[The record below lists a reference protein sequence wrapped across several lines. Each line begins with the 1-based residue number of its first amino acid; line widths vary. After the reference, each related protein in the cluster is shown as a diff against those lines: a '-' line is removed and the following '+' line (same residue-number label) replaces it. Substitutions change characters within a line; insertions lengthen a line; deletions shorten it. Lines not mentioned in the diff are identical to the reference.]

1 MTELCIQPIDDS
13 RAKLI
18 DCSTKK
24 ELDICNL
31 CGHKGLA
38 YPVGKGTRAKRAP
51 SQYNIF
57 MGSCVKGKS
66 GDIKVRFKACVEE
79 WKRKK

>member
-1 MTELCIQPIDDS
+1 MTELCIQPIDDN
-13 RAKLI
+13 RARLI

-31 CGHKGLA
+31 CGHGG
-38 YPVGKGTRAKRAP
+38 GKGTRAKRAP
-51 SQYNIF
+51 SPYNIF

-66 GDIKVRFKACVEE
+66 GDIKTRFKACVEE
-79 WKRKK
+79 WKKKK